1 MVDQCGEMNQC
12 TGQDNK
18 VGIGMKCR
26 SRQVGINEASAEEAH
41 KLNSVMIDSLG
52 IQEVLPNHCQLI
64 MVAERKGVDRLNLRI
79 STPEGV
85 PLPSYLN
92 ERGARDYT
100 LKVET
105 FNVLRKR
112 SVKTDW
118 QCRPA
123 LAS

>member
-1 MVDQCGEMNQC
+1 MVDQYGEINQC

-26 SRQVGINEASAEEAH
+26 SRQVGINEASAGEAH

-79 STPEGV
+79 STPVGV
-85 PLPSYLN
+85 PPPVLPQREGCTRLHTKS
-92 ERGARDYT
+92 RD
-100 LKVET
+100 
-105 FNVLRKR
+105 F
-112 SVKTDW
+112 
-118 QCRPA
+118 
-123 LAS
+123 